1 MRTIA
6 RIVVTALALWLTTL
20 IVGGSGDDGVWIVPY
35 EETTAGLVFTF
46 VLVTIIFAVVNV
58 TLGTVIRFVSIPL
71 RILTLGLFGIIINGF
86 LLVVVGW
93 FSDLIGFGLA
103 VESFWWAVLAAIVFS
118 ILSAVLNG
126 VLGTKKER

>member
-20 IVGGSGDDGVWIVPY
+20 IVGGSGDHGVWIVPY
-35 EETTAGLVFTF
+35 EDTTAGIVFTF
-46 VLVTIIFAVVNV
+46 VLVTIIFAAVNV
-58 TLGTVIRFVSIPL
+58 TLGAVIRFVSIPL